1 MVVVRDHGSV
11 AKRLEPKGPDASSA
25 TSSIRAQLDR
35 LLASRTFANAPGLTR
50 FLEHIVTQAMGGHG
64 DRLKEYGIGVD
75 VFQRGTSFD
84 PNTDTIV
91 RVSARR
97 LRAKLSEYYATE
109 GQADAIVVDLPKGR
123 YVPEFFS
130 RPAPAAQA
138 RAGCPHDVGVAQE
151 WARGSSDA
159 SGSRPVFH
167 VPAARNALI
176 GREHDLQ
183 AVRQLLMRDDVRLV
197 TLTGGGGSGKTRL
210 AVEAA
215 STVGDE
221 FPGGV
226 SFVSL
231 AGISEPGAVTPTLAE
246 VFRLRQ
252 TDGRSLVE
260 ALLDRVRT
268 SISEPTLLVLD
279 NFEHLLM
286 AAPVVVALL
295 DASAWLKILVTSR
308 AVLRVYGEHDYSV
321 PPLALPD
328 RAHIPQLATLRDN
341 PAVALFVVRATAADR
356 EFALTQE
363 NAAAV
368 AEVCCRL
375 DGLPLAI
382 ELAAARVRTLPPRA
396 MVDRLQSRLDLP
408 GSDHRDVPERHHTLR
423 HTLDWSYGLLTA
435 GEQQLFRRLSVF
447 AGGCSLEGVEAVCN
461 ARLDLQLEP
470 LEGVSALLDN
480 SLSQRVSDGST
491 SRFRMIETVREYGLE
506 LLAVSGEREAVSRA
520 HAAYCLVLAEEGN
533 ATATTPEERNDWLA
547 RCRAEHENLRAALDY
562 LIAGSHAEWAQRL
575 GIALHAFWD
584 RLDHVAEGRA
594 RLEAILAVGG
604 PEARWRPTWA
614 KVAAYA
620 ASLAALQGDYDAM
633 LALHHA
639 GLEVYRELGDQ
650 RGIIMQLC
658 GIGLGER
665 ERGDLAA
672 ACRAFGQCVA
682 ECRKLGDKWSTAA
695 ALSNLA
701 GAVSALGDH
710 RRAGTILE
718 EATGVFREIGDWSGV
733 AWACNHRGD
742 IARDRG
748 DPVEAARAYQ
758 EGLAVFRQTAD
769 RWGVA
774 RSCADLGF
782 LACERHDHAAARA
795 WFTEALRSFRAVEHR
810 RGIIHAIE
818 GLAVAAAL
826 AGETERALV
835 LGGAAEALRK
845 TVQAARRQSDA
856 TLVEHTL
863 DQARQQAAPSARRL
877 WSGSALLQLDD
888 AIRIALEEPPSQ
900 STPTTGS

>member
-1 MVVVRDHGSV
+1 M
-11 AKRLEPKGPDASSA
+11 AKRLELNGPDGSPA

-50 FLEHIVTQAMGGHG
+50 FLEHIVTQAIEGHG
-64 DRLKEYGIGVD
+64 DRLKEYAIGVD
-75 VFQRGTSFD
+75 VFQRGTSFN

-97 LRAKLSEYYATE
+97 LRAKLREYYVTE

-130 RPAPAAQA
+130 HPAPAAP
-138 RAGCPHDVGVAQE
+138 AGAGDPHDLFVIQA
-151 WARGSSDA
+151 WARSSDPR
-159 SGSRPVFH
+159 GIQPGFH

-183 AVRQLLMRDDVRLV
+183 AVRQLLLREEVRLV
-197 TLTGGGGSGKTRL
+197 TLTGVGGSGKTRL

-215 STVGDE
+215 ATVEDE

-231 AGISEPGAVTPTLAE
+231 AGISEPIAVAPTLAQ
-246 VFRLRQ
+246 VLRLRQ
-252 TDGRSLVE
+252 TDGRPLVE
-260 ALLDRVRT
+260 ALQDHVRI

-286 AAPVVVALL
+286 AAPVLVALL
-295 DASAWLKILVTSR
+295 DASARLKILVTSR
-308 AVLRVYGEHDYSV
+308 AVLRLYGEHAYSV

-341 PAVALFVVRATAADR
+341 PAVALFVVRATAAER
-356 EFALTQE
+356 EFALTLE

-368 AEVCCRL
+368 VEICCRL

-382 ELAAARVRTLPPRA
+382 ELAAARVKTLPPRE
-396 MVDRLQSRLDLP
+396 MLERLHSRLDLP
-408 GSDHRDVPERHHTLR
+408 GSDHLDVPERQHALR

-447 AGGCSLEGVEAVCN
+447 AGGCRLEGVEAVCN

-470 LEGVSALLDN
+470 LEGISSLLNN
-480 SLSQRVSDGST
+480 SLLQRVSDGSAP
-491 SRFRMIETVREYGLE
+491 RFRMIETVREYGLE
-506 LLAVSGEREAVSRA
+506 LLAMSGEQEAISRA

-533 ATATTPEERNDWLA
+533 ATATPEERNEWLA

-594 RLEAILAVGG
+594 RLEAILALGG
-604 PEARWRPTWA
+604 AEARRRPTWA
-614 KVAAYA
+614 KIACYA
-620 ASLAALQGDYDAM
+620 GSLASVQGDYDAM
-633 LALHHA
+633 LALHYA
-639 GLEVYRELGDQ
+639 GLEVYRELGEQ
-650 RGIIMQLC
+650 RGIVMELC
-658 GIGLGER
+658 GIGFGER
-665 ERGDLAA
+665 ERGNHAA
-672 ACRAFGQCVA
+672 ARRAFEQCVA
-682 ECRKLGDKWSTAA
+682 ECRKLGDKWSIAA

-701 GAVSALGDH
+701 GAVSALGNH
-710 RRAGTILE
+710 PRACTLLE

-733 AWACNHRGD
+733 AWACNHLGD
-742 IARDRG
+742 VERDRG
-748 DPVEAARAYQ
+748 DFVEAARVYQ
-758 EGLAVFRQTAD
+758 EGLAIFRQTAD
-769 RWGVA
+769 QWGVA

-782 LACERHDHAAARA
+782 LACEQHDHAAARA
-795 WFTEALRSFRAVEHR
+795 WFAEALRTFRAVEHR

-818 GLAVAAAL
+818 GFAVAAAL
-826 AGETERALV
+826 SGETERALV
-835 LGGAAEALRK
+835 LGGAAAALRK
-845 TVQAARRQSDA
+845 TVKVARRQRDA

-863 DQARQQAAPSARRL
+863 ELARKQAASSARRL
-877 WSGSALLQLDD
+877 WPDGALLHLDE
-888 AIRIALEEPPSQ
+888 AIRIALEEAPSQ
-900 STPTTGS
+900 STLTTGN